1 MTDPVT
7 TAASTASVSGA
18 DSELPNG
25 VVDVETEEDNLNG
38 SGDSQHRER
47 DITVKPG
54 FLSSGGSV
62 KPQKVMHAKG
72 LNDFLQWNSEAFDK
86 VKTE

>member
-1 MTDPVT
+1 MTDLLN

-18 DSELPNG
+18 DSELPSG
-25 VVDVETEEDNLNG
+25 DVDVETGEDNIKG
-38 SGDSQHRER
+38 SGDSQHQER
-47 DITVKPG
+47 HITVKPG

-72 LNDFLQWNSEAFDK
+72 LNDFLQWNSEAFEK
-86 VKTE
+86 VKEE